1 MKIEPL
7 LSDADMG
14 LGPPAAQQP
23 PPPPLPQLGLSPLRR
38 ALVNAVLSSGG
49 GASNQQ
55 YREVP
60 LGGEL

>member
-14 LGPPAAQQP
+14 LGPQP